1 MTEEENAQA
10 AIAQTEKFGLGD
22 LVIAGVLA
30 AFTWVFLSVWELPWL
45 HPGVWD
51 DAVVACWVRPATK
64 VMPGLWT
71 ATAELVYRLFGFE
84 AGNGVLRLLGHAGLA
99 AIAVLTYLIMREM
112 LAFMMRARPQ
122 FSRRR
127 TLVMR
132 FASVVG
138 TAALVAADP
147 VWNAGQCLS
156 ETTILLGLTQGAIW
170 AFLVYLRKG
179 MIKYAYLSALLIGLL
194 TAETPFGFLLPI
206 LFVSLNLFVIKVIP
220 ALESPFFKPAQIEV
234 GKWHMTFLFLAA
246 LVAGIALNC
255 WLFVRHGGVGANG
268 LSLGTLPLQYAL
280 GYWGRIVGAASPL
293 SLLLWVGV
301 LVAPCVVALVRFP
314 KAADEEQF
322 LPYATGL
329 VFLFCGMLSLSQS
342 AFLPALWFWTY
353 FKVDSPYLLSV
364 GLACS
369 AVTLAF
375 ALTIL
380 GVDAVCRNHR
390 RLAKQLFGSDD
401 EDDGEAMRSRAT
413 TAVRR
418 LTLVV
423 IPLFALAVMVPGRVK
438 TTMRLMQA
446 LVVDAV
452 RAIVAE
458 AGDATYLVT
467 DGHIDKAIE
476 LASGGRLKCLSLME
490 GNSAM
495 AGYLRT
501 RGMNDEESVFSFGR
515 DAGMG
520 LRTWIRDKPEKL
532 TNVGVM
538 MGFDLW
544 KRDGKPLPPMGG
556 FLSRPTGFADEA
568 ARQAA
573 VAAAKDLANRIIAI
587 YGRRSGIR
595 TCTDDDIRAAF
606 LAVQWRLSRMCRYRS
621 ETEDLAGHAE
631 TAIADVGLSK
641 RLDELNPIYRDIMKS
656 MEKRNDQI
664 LQKLT
669 PREGLQLALVRADF
683 TLGHVYAD
691 TILNVD
697 PENPDA
703 NFAMG
708 MYYLKERQL
717 SRAEIYLKRCLIRK
731 PDEPAVYN
739 NLAMI
744 EIELGKLDAAAVN
757 IEKALKLV
765 PRSAAVLDTQKKLQ
779 AAKDALRK

>member
-1 MTEEENAQA
+1 MTEAEKARR
-10 AIAQTEKFGLGD
+10 AIAQAEKIGLGD
-22 LVIAGVLA
+22 LVVAGVLA
-30 AFTWVFLSVWELPWL
+30 ALTWSLQTIWEFPWL

-51 DAVVACWVRPATK
+51 DAVVACWARPATH
-64 VMPGLWT
+64 VMPGYWT
-71 ATAELVYRLFGFE
+71 AVAELVYRLFGLE

-99 AIAVLTYLIMREM
+99 LVAGMTYFGIREM

-170 AFLVYLRKG
+170 SFLVLLRKG
-179 MIKYAYLSALLIGLL
+179 SIKYAYLCAFLVGLMS
-194 TAETPFGFLLPI
+194 AETPLGFLLPV
-206 LFVSLNLFVIKVIP
+206 LFVSLNFFVIKIIP

-246 LVAGIALNC
+246 LASGIAFNC
-255 WLFVRHGGVGANG
+255 WMFVRHGGIGANG
-268 LSLGTLPLQYAL
+268 LSLGDLPLQYAL

-293 SLLLWVGV
+293 SLVLWIGV
-301 LVAPCVVALVRFP
+301 CLAPFVVVLVRFP
-314 KAADEEQF
+314 RAADEEQF

-329 VFLFCGMLSLSQS
+329 MFFFCGVLALSQS

-353 FKVDSPYLLSV
+353 FNVNSAFFLTV
-364 GLACS
+364 GLACN
-369 AVTLAF
+369 AATLAF
-375 ALTIL
+375 AMTIF
-380 GVDAVCRNHR
+380 GVDTLCRNHR
-390 RLAKQLFGSDD
+390 RLAKQLFGADD
-401 EDDGEAMRSRAT
+401 DDDREKLTSRAT
-413 TAVRR
+413 GLVRR

-423 IPLFALAVMVPGRVK
+423 VPLFVVAAMVPGRVK
-438 TTMRLMQA
+438 TTTRLMQA
-446 LVVDAV
+446 LVADAV

-458 AGDATYLVT
+458 AGNATYLIT
-467 DGHIDKAIE
+467 DGHLDKAVE

-621 ETEDLAGHAE
+621 EAEDLAGHAE
-631 TAIADVGLSK
+631 TAIADIGLSK

-664 LQKLT
+664 AQKLT

-697 PENPDA
+697 PVNPDA

-765 PRSAAVLDTQKKLQ
+765 PRSAAVIDTQKKLQ